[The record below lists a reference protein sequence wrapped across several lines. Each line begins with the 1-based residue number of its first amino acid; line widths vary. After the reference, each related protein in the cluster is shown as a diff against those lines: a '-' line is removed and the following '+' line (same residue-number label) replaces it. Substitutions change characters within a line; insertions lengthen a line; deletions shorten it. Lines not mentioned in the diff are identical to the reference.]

1 MLQNQPFIL
10 ARKLQPTGR
19 MVVLT
24 TVPKVK
30 FDWESIVVVVQGNVD
45 LRQVAGSDSEVPYCI
60 PIGPIR
66 C

>member
-10 ARKLQPTGR
+10 YGKRQATGR
-19 MVVLT
+19 MVMVT

-30 FDWESIVVVVQGNVD
+30 FDWESVVVGVRGNVD
-45 LRQVAGSDSEVPYCI
+45 LCQVAGSDSEVLYCI
-60 PIGPIR
+60 PIGSIR

>member
-1 MLQNQPFIL
+1 
-10 ARKLQPTGR
+10 
-19 MVVLT
+19 MVVVM

-30 FDWESIVVVVQGNVD
+30 FDWESFVVGVWGNVD